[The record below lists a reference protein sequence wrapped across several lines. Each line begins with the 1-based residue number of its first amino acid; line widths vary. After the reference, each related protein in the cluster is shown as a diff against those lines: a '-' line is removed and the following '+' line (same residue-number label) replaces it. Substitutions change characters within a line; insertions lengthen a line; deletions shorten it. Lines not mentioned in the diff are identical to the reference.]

1 MPSSALKILKTV
13 FGYDSFR
20 GAQADIIEHVIAG
33 NDALVLMPTG
43 AGKSICFQI
52 PAIVRAGTAIVV
64 SPLIALMRDQ
74 VEALKQAG
82 VKAAFLNSS
91 QSWDDSSGVRRQLRA
106 GQLDLLYVTP
116 ERVLMPE
123 FAELLAQIKIALF
136 AIDEAHCVSQWGHD
150 FRPEYLQLS
159 SLHDLFPDVPRIALT
174 ATADQQTRTE
184 IIDKLGL
191 REAELFITS
200 FDRPNIQYRVE
211 LKANVSSQL
220 ERFLATQPDG
230 SSGIVYCLS
239 RKRTEEVAA
248 MLQRDGFK
256 ALPYHAGL
264 DSSVRSKHHDRFTNE
279 DGVVMVATLAFG
291 MGIDKPDVRFVVH
304 LDLPKSMEAYYQETG
319 RAGRDGLPAVAWM
332 VYGLGDLMTLKQ
344 MIQSSE
350 ADDAHKRL
358 EQQRLNTLLGYCETV
373 QCRRQVLLKY
383 FGETLAKPCGNC
395 DTCLEPVN
403 TEDGTLHAQ
412 KVLSCV
418 YRTGQRFGAA
428 YLVDVLT
435 AANNDRIKQLRH
447 DTLSVYGAGKDID
460 SRRWFSIIRQLV
472 GQGLLAPDPYG
483 YGGLQLAP
491 SSKAVLT
498 GDQSVQLRFDPLP
511 TNRTKSKSKA
521 AKASLSSSPAATQL
535 FEQLR
540 KKRMQL
546 AKEQGV
552 PPYVIFH
559 DKTLLEMAQRTPRTS
574 DELLEISGVGA
585 AKLQRFGAAF
595 LEVICAK

>member
-20 GAQADIIEHVIAG
+20 GAQAEIIAHVIEG

-52 PAIVRAGTAIVV
+52 PAIIRAGTAIVV

-91 QSWDDSSGVRRQLRA
+91 QSWDDALSVRRQLRA

-116 ERVLMPE
+116 ERVLMAE
-123 FAELLAQIKIALF
+123 FVELLSQTKIALF

-150 FRPEYLQLS
+150 FRPEYLQLAT
-159 SLHDLFPDVPRIALT
+159 LHELYPDVPRIALT
-174 ATADQQTRTE
+174 ATADHQTRCE

-191 REAELFITS
+191 RDAQLFITS
-200 FDRPNIQYRVE
+200 FDRPNIHYHVE
-211 LKANVSSQL
+211 LKASVSDQL
-220 ERFLATQPDG
+220 KRFLATQASG
-230 SSGIVYCLS
+230 SSGIIYCLS

-248 MLQRDGFK
+248 LLQREGFK

-264 DSSVRSKHHDRFTNE
+264 DSSVRTKHHDKFTNQ

-291 MGIDKPDVRFVVH
+291 MGIDKPDVRFVAH

-319 RAGRDGLPAVAWM
+319 RAGRDGLPATAWM
-332 VYGLGDLMTLKQ
+332 VYGLADLMTLKQ

-358 EQQRLNTLLGYCETV
+358 EQQRLNTLLGYCESV

-383 FGETLAKPCGNC
+383 FGETLPKPCGNC
-395 DTCLEPVN
+395 DICSQPVEA
-403 TEDGTLHAQ
+403 EDGTLQAQ

-435 AANNDRIKQLRH
+435 AAKNDRVKQLRH
-447 DTLSVYGAGKDID
+447 DTLSVYGAGKEIEA
-460 SRRWFSIIRQLV
+460 RRWFSIIRQLV

-483 YGGLQLAP
+483 YGGLQLTP
-491 SSKAVLT
+491 SSKAVLS
-498 GDQSVQLRFDPLP
+498 GDKPVQLRVDPTP
-511 TNRTKSKSKA
+511 IKRTKSRSKGSTA
-521 AKASLSSSPAATQL
+521 ALVSTPGASTL

-540 KKRMQL
+540 KKRMEL

-559 DKTLLEMAQRTPRTS
+559 DKTLLEMAQRIPRTS
-574 DELLEISGVGA
+574 NELLQISGVGES
-585 AKLQRFGAAF
+585 KLKRFGAAF
-595 LEVICAK
+595 LEVLRA